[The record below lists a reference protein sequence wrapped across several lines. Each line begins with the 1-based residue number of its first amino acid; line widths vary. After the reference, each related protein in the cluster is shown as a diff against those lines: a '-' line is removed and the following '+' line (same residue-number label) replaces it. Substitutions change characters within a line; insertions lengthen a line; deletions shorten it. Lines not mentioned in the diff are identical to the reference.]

1 MKYRRLPGT
10 DLEFSCVGF
19 DGLTV
24 GSDWRNAM
32 EERKRIRLLEEA
44 FHLGINFFD
53 VADVYGQG
61 YGEELLSKAFKKN
74 RHDVIIGTK
83 FGYDLHDVE
92 SLLNLDRPL
101 QRFDKHFVRSA
112 CEWSLRRLKTD
123 YIDLYQ
129 IHDPPNDVA
138 YTSELFMLLDDLVA
152 EGKIRYYGAA
162 ITQDNDFEMS
172 VLGLLNRTNVV
183 ALQVPFN
190 IIDYEQDNKILSL
203 AEEKRTGLIA
213 RLSNA
218 MMQNPLEAHY
228 GATDCDVR
236 FVDADLK
243 IKEMESKKWDSIDHK
258 LLYDQFEVTSTQFE
272 VNVHLNQVSILSVL
286 GNIANRTELLEYI
299 AAVDAKKITS
309 EEIGVLKRL
318 FVWQS
323 RID

>member
-61 YGEELLSKAFKKN
+61 YGEELLSKAFKKK

-138 YTSELFMLLDDLVA
+138 DTSELFMLLDDLVA
-152 EGKIRYYGAA
+152 EGKIRHYGAA
-162 ITQDNDFEMS
+162 ITQDNDFEMG

-190 IIDYEQDNKILSL
+190 VIDYEQDNKILSL

-218 MMQNPLEAHY
+218 MMQNPQEAHY

-286 GNIANRTELLEYI
+286 GNIANRAELLEYI

-318 FVWQS
+318 FVGQS